1 MNTDRKIRIAI
12 DGPGGAGKSSVAKEI
27 AKRRGLRYV
36 DTGALY
42 RSVGLYVADHGIAE
56 NDAEGIIA
64 CLPHI
69 RIELINDGGV
79 QKIIMNGKDVGDRIR
94 TPKASVYSS
103 AVSKIP
109 EVRDALLGIQR
120 DLAEQGGVVMDGRD
134 IGTVII
140 PDAEVKIFLTASPE
154 ERARRR
160 YKELQEKGVK
170 QSYED
175 VLRDIIARDE
185 NDSTRETAPLRP
197 ADDAVTFVNDGYDL
211 EETILYVMGI
221 IDGII
226 IKRDSG

>member
-1 MNTDRKIRIAI
+1 MNQDRKIRIAI

-27 AKRRGLRYV
+27 AKRRGMRYV

-56 NDAEGIIA
+56 DDTEGIVS

-69 RIELINDGGV
+69 RIELTNDGGV
-79 QKIIMNGKDVGDRIR
+79 QKIIMNGEDVGDRIR
-94 TPKASVYSS
+94 TPRASVYSS

-109 EVRDALLGIQR
+109 AVRDALLGIQR
-120 DLAEQGGVVMDGRD
+120 DLAAQGGVVMDGRD

-160 YKELQEKGVK
+160 FRELQEKGVE

-175 VLRDIIARDE
+175 VLRDIVARDE
-185 NDSTRETAPLRP
+185 NDSNRATAPLRP
-197 ADDAVTFVNDGYDL
+197 ADDAIIFVNDGYAL
-211 EETILYVMGI
+211 EETIRYVMGL
-221 IDGII
+221 IDGVIT
-226 IKRDSG
+226 RRETE

>member
-1 MNTDRKIRIAI
+1 MTTDRKIRIAI

-42 RSVGLYVADHGIAE
+42 RSVGLYVADHGIGE
-56 NDAEGIIA
+56 NDEEGIVS

-69 RIELINDGGV
+69 RIELVNDGGT
-79 QKIIMNGKDVGDRIR
+79 QRIIMNGEDVGDRIR
-94 TPKASVYSS
+94 TPQASVYSS

-109 EVRDALLGIQR
+109 AVRDALFSIQR
-120 DLAEQGGVVMDGRD
+120 DLAGQGGVVMDGRD

-160 YKELQEKGVK
+160 YKELREKGVG

-197 ADDAVTFVNDGYDL
+197 ADDAITFVNDGYDL
-211 EETILYVMGI
+211 EETVRYVMGI
-221 IDGII
+221 IDGVIT
-226 IKRDSG
+226 RRENR